1 MTTAELPFI
10 GQSYVEIP
18 LGEGFQLNEAQVVAK
33 GPTTSVSL
41 LDPLVVQ
48 SLGRDELCRAACCNL
63 SEAFETNAAVDAS
76 FTDAVTGTKQIRM
89 LGLDGKY
96 TQIMFDNQPG
106 ARGLNI
112 LQGMKF
118 IPGEWVDQIHIGK
131 GAGSVTLGHE
141 SMTGQIN
148 VSLRDADIEDKFI
161 VNGFVNQ
168 VGRYELNTVSRHAI
182 SRKWKSALLTHGEW
196 ADRINDRNADG
207 FQDNALSK
215 DLVLRSEWQYTGDR
229 GLKGEYTATAVSQEK
244 EAGQLPL
251 RMRVKEGC
259 GWQTRRSTVWW
270 PPPRRGMS
278 FPGMKGAASAVS

>member
-1 MTTAELPFI
+1 MA
-10 GQSYVEIP
+10 G
-18 LGEGFQLNEAQVVAK
+18 N
-33 GPTTSVSL
+33 
-41 LDPLVVQ
+41 
-48 SLGRDELCRAACCNL
+48 ELCRAACCNL

-96 TQIMFDNQPG
+96 TQIMFDNMPG

-148 VSLRDADIEDKFI
+148 VALRNADGPERLI
-161 VNGFVNQ
+161 VNAFGNRA
-168 VGRYELNTVSRHAI
+168 GRLELNTISRHAV
-182 SRKWKSALLTHGEW
+182 SRKWNAALLTHGEW
-196 ADRINDRNADG
+196 ADRINDRNGDG

-215 DLVLRSEWQYTGDR
+215 DVVLQVRLEIRRRPRLARRVRCDSRFAGKGGGPIADVRFRGVRIVDGQPAGGPTGGFSENGLRVFLEMR
-229 GLKGEYTATAVSQEK
+229 GAV
-244 EAGQLPL
+244 
-251 RMRVKEGC
+251 
-259 GWQTRRSTVWW
+259 W
-270 PPPRRGMS
+270 
-278 FPGMKGAASAVS
+278 AAR